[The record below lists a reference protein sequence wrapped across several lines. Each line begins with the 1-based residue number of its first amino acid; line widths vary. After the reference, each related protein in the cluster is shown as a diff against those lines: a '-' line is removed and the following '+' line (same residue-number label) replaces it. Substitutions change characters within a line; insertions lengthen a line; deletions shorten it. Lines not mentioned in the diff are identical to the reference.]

1 MYPALDSIISRILD
15 QHIGEYKDNGEIN
28 AISWDELVQ
37 EVNLYSR
44 ERVIG
49 AKEIRDVIHDLRKN
63 KSLICSSANGYFRP
77 ATLNEGL
84 AFVDRVYRTPAK
96 DELKTARIQREA
108 LKERFGG
115 QLSLSLGSE
124 D

>member
-15 QHIGEYKDNGEIN
+15 QHVGQNS
-28 AISWDELVQ
+28 AISWEDLVT

-44 ERVIG
+44 DRVIS
-49 AKEIRDVIHDLRKN
+49 AKEIRDIIHDLRKCR
-63 KSLICSSANGYFRP
+63 SLICSSANGYFRP

-84 AFVDRVYRTPAK
+84 EFVQRVYRTPAR
-96 DELKTARIQREA
+96 DELTTARIQREA
-108 LKERFGG
+108 LKEYFGG

-124 D
+124 DPGMG